1 MEETFA
7 GYPLTLA
14 QAACPLDELRR
25 RNIARGDRTPEQC
38 EQQAKRV
45 DPGAKYDLVLDT
57 SARTPEQC
65 AQALLDALRQ
75 RENTEK

>member
-38 EQQAKRV
+38 
-45 DPGAKYDLVLDT
+45 
-57 SARTPEQC
+57 